1 MLEFI
6 QNNLILSIFLAYIAI
21 ISIVSI
27 IVCIYDKKI
36 SKKNRVELRT
46 PEKSLLILSAL
57 GGSVAMFVT
66 MLIIRH
72 KTKHIKFMVGIPAI
86 MLVQAAIIFALF
98 HFGIF

>member
-72 KTKHIKFMVGIPAI
+72 KTKHVKFMVGIPAI
-86 MLVQAAIIFALF
+86 MLVQAVIIFALF